1 VKKYYFFIGLFIVLV
16 ISFGCG
22 GNNSAP
28 TNNDGNGGDPGNG
41 EVSFSG
47 DIQPIFNSRC
57 ASSDCHGSS
66 TSAELDLRQ
75 GAAYGDLFSVRST
88 RESSFFRVD
97 PGDAQNSYLV
107 IKLEG
112 RQNIGTQMPQIGSNL
127 SPAQIQM
134 IRSWID
140 AGAMDN

>member
-97 PGDAQNSYLV
+97 
-107 IKLEG
+107 
-112 RQNIGTQMPQIGSNL
+112 QIGSNL